1 MNTIY
6 DEIIR
11 NINMDTV
18 LKVQK
23 ELMDLG
29 YPCLDTGE
37 WDYSTN
43 NSFVKFK
50 DTHCLDTEKAL
61 SELSKMYNNGAVE

>member
-6 DEIIR
+6 NEIIR
-11 NINMDTV
+11 NLSSDTI

-29 YPCLDTGE
+29 YSCLDTGE

-50 DTHCLDTEKAL
+50 DTHCLDIERAL
-61 SELSKMYNNGAVE
+61 SELSKMYNDGAVE

>member
-1 MNTIY
+1 
-6 DEIIR
+6 
-11 NINMDTV
+11 
-18 LKVQK
+18 
-23 ELMDLG
+23 MDLG

-61 SELSKMYNNGAVE
+61 SELSKMYNDGAAE